1 MFIKEKKIKL
11 QGTLFE
17 GGKFLNITNTLFGF
31 YNMLYMTQEKRSELS
46 SYLKM

>member
-1 MFIKEKKIKL
+1 MFIKEKKKL

-17 GGKFLNITNTLFGF
+17 GGKFLKITNTLIGF
-31 YNMLYMTQEKRSELS
+31 YNMLYMTQEKKSELS